1 MEADGGEKEVG
12 EEDGEKEQESELE
25 EEGEVES
32 SDEGGGG
39 GGGGAG
45 SQQEPEQAIGEVRK
59 VRSLASSSA
68 SEQAGPAVPSSPY
81 DAAFDEPPDAAVDV
95 LLGSVVALAI
105 APVVVVVEP
114 REDEEMVV
122 AAEVGPVV
130 GLTGSPEGSIVQVA
144 RYSKVNEVSSA
155 EACPLDAGLVE
166 ITHAVATNRQWV
178 VGTAVLGEVPFA
190 ELCETFFKHKV
201 VGGVSLRGDVLT
213 LLMKKRRMTNTCF
226 SFVPNIKM
234 FGMGGKGGSFGK
246 EQKAATIRIM
256 REFLEKGSRVEAN
269 YVFER
274 AAVLGKST
282 MAIDQAIDSM
292 SARIK
297 TMSHD
302 DFEKEVMRARLLE
315 KDERSL
321 EQALLVSSAQNLK
334 QLRKSHED
342 SLKSYALMKRD
353 SANEK
358 LVKFSEFAALKALKL
373 WGVDFDTW
381 SIFEMSVEAFM
392 RAGLF
397 IKYSLVLLGPPR
409 TAKTPA
415 AESLAALM
423 AKAMQTPDDEDED
436 ELEEK
441 ATYYLK
447 VGTVESLK
455 KVEVHLLAGVPL
467 VFDDITPAE
476 NRGTRA
482 RMTWNELKHLTYITK
497 GSEGSEALDARNDDI
512 TLPPDCPR
520 VFTSNALSPSG
531 WMQGLLDVSALSPSG
546 VRAALHNNAANVESA
561 AIYKRCVFAYVADC
575 LIPTEKRK
583 AYESDCIG
591 VAASKIARFM

>member
-1 MEADGGEKEVG
+1 M
-12 EEDGEKEQESELE
+12 
-25 EEGEVES
+25 
-32 SDEGGGG
+32 
-39 GGGGAG
+39 
-45 SQQEPEQAIGEVRK
+45 
-59 VRSLASSSA
+59 
-68 SEQAGPAVPSSPY
+68 
-81 DAAFDEPPDAAVDV
+81 
-95 LLGSVVALAI
+95 
-105 APVVVVVEP
+105 
-114 REDEEMVV
+114 
-122 AAEVGPVV
+122 
-130 GLTGSPEGSIVQVA
+130 
-144 RYSKVNEVSSA
+144 
-155 EACPLDAGLVE
+155 
-166 ITHAVATNRQWV
+166 
-178 VGTAVLGEVPFA
+178 
-190 ELCETFFKHKV
+190 
-201 VGGVSLRGDVLT
+201 
-213 LLMKKRRMTNTCF
+213 
-226 SFVPNIKM
+226 
-234 FGMGGKGGSFGK
+234 
-246 EQKAATIRIM
+246 
-256 REFLEKGSRVEAN
+256 EKGSRVEAN

-381 SIFEMSVEAFM
+381 SIFEMTVEAFM

-397 IKYSLVLLGPPR
+397 LKYSLVLLGPPR

-423 AKAMQTPDDEDED
+423 ARAMQTPDDEDED

-467 VFDDITPAE
+467 VFDDITPSE
-476 NRGTRA
+476 KRGPRA
-482 RMTWNELKHLTYITK
+482 SMSWNELKHLTYITK
-497 GSEGSEALDARNDDI
+497 GSEGAEAFDARNDDI
-512 TLPPDCPR
+512 TLPPNCPR

-583 AYESDCIG
+583 VYESDCIG

>member
-1 MEADGGEKEVG
+1 
-12 EEDGEKEQESELE
+12 
-25 EEGEVES
+25 
-32 SDEGGGG
+32 
-39 GGGGAG
+39 
-45 SQQEPEQAIGEVRK
+45 
-59 VRSLASSSA
+59 
-68 SEQAGPAVPSSPY
+68 
-81 DAAFDEPPDAAVDV
+81 
-95 LLGSVVALAI
+95 
-105 APVVVVVEP
+105 
-114 REDEEMVV
+114 
-122 AAEVGPVV
+122 
-130 GLTGSPEGSIVQVA
+130 
-144 RYSKVNEVSSA
+144 
-155 EACPLDAGLVE
+155 
-166 ITHAVATNRQWV
+166 
-178 VGTAVLGEVPFA
+178 
-190 ELCETFFKHKV
+190 
-201 VGGVSLRGDVLT
+201 
-213 LLMKKRRMTNTCF
+213 
-226 SFVPNIKM
+226 
-234 FGMGGKGGSFGK
+234 
-246 EQKAATIRIM
+246 
-256 REFLEKGSRVEAN
+256 
-269 YVFER
+269 
-274 AAVLGKST
+274 
-282 MAIDQAIDSM
+282 M

-315 KDERSL
+315 KNERSM

-342 SLKSYALMKRD
+342 SLQSYALMKRD

-358 LVKFSEFAALKALKL
+358 LMKFSEFEALKALKI

-415 AESLAALM
+415 AESLAAVF
-423 AKAMQTPDDEDED
+423 ANAMQTDDDDD
-436 ELEEK
+436 ELEQK

-455 KVEVHLLAGVPL
+455 KVGAHLLAGVPL
-467 VFDDITPAE
+467 VFDDITPSE
-476 NRGTRA
+476 RRGTRA
-482 RMTWNELKHLTYITK
+482 CMSWNELKHLTYITK

-520 VFTSNALSPSG
+520 IFTSNALSPSA
-531 WMQGLLDVSALSPSG
+531 WMHGLVDVSTLSADD

-575 LIPTEKRK
+575 LIPPAKRK
-583 AYESDCIG
+583 AYESDSLG